1 MSPSKP
7 ASAATRS
14 STSVTIARSASCT
27 NSARLARALEAGE
40 FVLHYQPKI
49 DMRDGRIIGA
59 EALLRWQHPER
70 GLLSPGEFLPAIE
83 HDAFIV
89 DLGHWIIETALEQIE
104 TWLDAGTPLDVGIN
118 IAARQLQAPAF
129 LAGLENA
136 LARHPAAARHLE
148 LEILESAA
156 LDDIAHTTALIERCH
171 ALGLSVALDDFGT
184 GYSSLA
190 YLKRLPVDA
199 IKIDQGF
206 VRDVLTN
213 ADSLVIVRAIIGLAQ
228 AFELEL
234 VAEGVE
240 TPAQGRLLRQL
251 GCHYAQGYGI
261 AQPLPADDFLHWAKH
276 WRPPHEWWASRSGRS
291 SALPGPLTS

>member
-1 MSPSKP
+1 
-7 ASAATRS
+7 
-14 STSVTIARSASCT
+14 
-27 NSARLARALEAGE
+27 
-40 FVLHYQPKI
+40 
-49 DMRDGRIIGA
+49 GRVIGA

-70 GLLSPGEFLPAIE
+70 GLIFPGEFLPAIE
-83 HDAFIV
+83 HDATIV
-89 DLGHWIIETALEQIE
+89 DLGHWIIGTVLEQLE
-104 TWLDAGTPLDVGIN
+104 SWRAAGTVLEISVN
-118 IAARQLQAPAF
+118 VAARQLQAPEF

-136 LARHPAAARHLE
+136 LARHPAVARHLQ

-156 LDDIAHTTALIERCH
+156 LDDIAHTTALISRCH

-184 GYSSLA
+184 GFSSLA

-206 VRDVLTN
+206 VRDILTN
-213 ADSLVIVRAIIGLAQ
+213 ADSLVIVRAIIGLAK

-251 GCHYAQGYGI
+251 GCDLAQGYGI
-261 AQPLPADDFLHWAKH
+261 ARPMPAAAFGDWMRQWHLSADWLPDVHAA
-276 WRPPHEWWASRSGRS
+276 G
-291 SALPGPLTS
+291 LPRGE